1 MTIPNESQV
10 QDLIEVF
17 TESIDWWT
25 PMGEYYAPGDDGETY
40 DSLVRRFFAA
50 LDMPVPDKL
59 LEKVKD
65 L

>member
-17 TESIDWWT
+17 TDSTEWWT
-25 PMGEYYAPGDDGETY
+25 PMGEYYAPGDGGETY
-40 DSLVRRFFAA
+40 DSLVRRFFDA
-50 LDMPVPDKL
+50 LGVEPPDKL